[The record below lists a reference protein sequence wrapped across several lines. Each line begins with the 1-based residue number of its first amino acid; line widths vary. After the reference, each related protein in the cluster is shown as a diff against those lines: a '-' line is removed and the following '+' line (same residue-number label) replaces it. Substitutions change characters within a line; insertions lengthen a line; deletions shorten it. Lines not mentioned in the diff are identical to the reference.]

1 MVAGTYGTLPSST
14 DYDDESFRIVDV
26 RIEGS
31 NSPIGRDHARTKFGS
46 NSVSTAKYTAISFI
60 PM

>member
-1 MVAGTYGTLPSST
+1 MVAGTYGTLPRST
-14 DYDDESFRIVDV
+14 DNDDESFRIVDIK
-26 RIEGS
+26 IEGS
-31 NSPIGRDHARTKFGS
+31 SNPVARDQARTKFGS